1 MGGMDFEVIVVGMIM
16 VETGA
21 GKSEG
26 AKEVDRI
33 LVEEGFFKVEGF
45 ESWNDLNSLYMN
57 SKVWS
62 THDKV

>member
-1 MGGMDFEVIVVGMIM
+1 MDFEVIVVGMIM